1 MIWVSSSAV
10 LAVVCALSLFWVVP
24 RLQRRREDSLQESA
38 EAAGAGPAPGGPGR
52 PIEQHPPA
60 SRRRRN
66 IMATT
71 DTAPRPADGDP
82 GRTARGPLRIKRDRA
97 AILLAGCAA
106 LLAAVVTAVVAPY
119 SAAVSWPW
127 PVFLLLL
134 GTGSVWALRYL
145 AVQDRAARRASR
157 PAVRAPEAQPH
168 APRED
173 VTLFDHEHAVAE
185 EVREQSRRDAE
196 DLDLPAPEEQ
206 PRMPVPEEQP
216 RMPAPA
222 TFTVEELRAEALR
235 VARESAPARTWEPV
249 PVPRPTYAEA
259 PVVQRPEPDPLP
271 VPEQPASR
279 STSLRDA
286 VRAGEE
292 QGRAALDLD
301 DVLKRRRA

>member
-24 RLQRRREDSLQESA
+24 RLQRRREAPIEAQA
-38 EAAGAGPAPGGPGR
+38 EIAGADPAPEHLPA
-52 PIEQHPPA
+52 PLEQPSPA

-82 GRTARGPLRIKRDRA
+82 GRPGTGTLHLKRDRA
-97 AILLAGCAA
+97 VILLAGVAA
-106 LLAAVVTAVVAPY
+106 LLAALVTAVVAPF

-134 GTGSVWALRYL
+134 GTGAVLALRYL

-157 PAVRAPEAQPH
+157 PAARALEEEPH

-173 VTLFDHEHAVAE
+173 VALFDNEHAVAE
-185 EVREQSRRDAE
+185 EVREQSRQAHE
-196 DLDLPAPEEQ
+196 DLDLPAAEEQ
-206 PRMPVPEEQP
+206 PHA
-216 RMPAPA
+216 PAPA
-222 TFTVEELRAEALR
+222 AFTVEELRAEALR
-235 VARESAPARTWEPV
+235 VARESAAAPGRTWAPV

-259 PVVQRPEPDPLP
+259 PVVQRPEPEPLP
-271 VPEQPASR
+271 VPERPASR
-279 STSLRDA
+279 SASLKDA
-286 VRAGEE
+286 VRTGEE

>member
-24 RLQRRREDSLQESA
+24 RLQRRRDLPV
-38 EAAGAGPAPGGPGR
+38 EAPVETAGPVPDGLPA
-52 PIEQHPPA
+52 PIEQPPPA

-71 DTAPRPADGDP
+71 DTVPRPADGDP
-82 GRTARGPLRIKRDRA
+82 GRTGTGHLRIRRDRA
-97 AILLAGCAA
+97 WILLAGCAA
-106 LLAAVVTAVVAPY
+106 LLAALVTAVVAPF

-134 GTGSVWALRYL
+134 GIGSVLSLRYL

-157 PAVRAPEAQPH
+157 PAVRAPEAEPH

-173 VTLFDHEHAVAE
+173 VALFDNEHAVAE
-185 EVREQSRRDAE
+185 EVREQSRQAAQ

-206 PRMPVPEEQP
+206 PRMP
-216 RMPAPA
+216 APA
-222 TFTVEELRAEALR
+222 VFTVEELRAEALR
-235 VARESAPARTWEPV
+235 VARESASAAPARTWEPV

-259 PVVQRPEPDPLP
+259 PVVQRPEPAPLP
-271 VPEQPASR
+271 VPEQPAAR
-279 STSLRDA
+279 SASLKDA
-286 VRAGEE
+286 VRTGEE